1 MLTGAPPSRLRSMRA
16 VVYESFG
23 QTPSVQDVESPSAP
37 AHGVV
42 IAVEATG
49 VCRSDWHAWA
59 GHDDSVSVPHVP
71 GHELVGRVA
80 RAGEAVTR
88 FTIGDRV
95 TVPFVCGCGTCEFC
109 RSGNAQVCPT
119 QTQPG
124 FTHWGSWADEVVI
137 HHADTNLVTAPED
150 LPAEAVLP
158 LGCRFATAFRGL
170 HDRARLSAGEVVAV
184 FGCGGVGLSAI
195 MIAKAIGAEVVA
207 VDISRD
213 ALELARTMGAGACVD
228 STGLTEAEVAAAV
241 RDAAAGLGTD
251 VGPHVTVEAL
261 GLETTLNAALQSL
274 RPLGRH
280 VQIGLL
286 SGRPT
291 TAVPQVIGQELSL
304 LGSHGMAA
312 ADYGPLVALVVE
324 GRLRPQD
331 LVTRTISL
339 EEAPAAMEEMARG
352 SSTGLTIIRP

>member
-1 MLTGAPPSRLRSMRA
+1 MRA

-23 QTPSVQDVESPSAP
+23 QTPSVQEVVSPTAP
-37 AHGVV
+37 EHGAV

-59 GHDDSVSVPHVP
+59 GHDATVSVPHVP
-71 GHELVGRVA
+71 GHELVGRIVRTGA
-80 RAGEAVTR
+80 DVTR
-88 FTIGDRV
+88 HSAGARV

-109 RSGNAQVCPT
+109 RSGNAQVCPA

-124 FTHWGSWADEVVI
+124 FTHAGSWADEVVI
-137 HHADTNLVTAPED
+137 HHADTNLVPVPDD

-170 HDRARLSAGEVVAV
+170 HDRARLTAGEVVAV

-195 MIAKAIGAEVVA
+195 MIARAIGARVIA
-207 VDISRD
+207 VDISPD
-213 ALELARTMGAGACVD
+213 ALRLARTMGAEASVD
-228 STGLTEAEVAAAV
+228 STGLAEPEVAAAV
-241 RDAAAGLGTD
+241 RAAAAQLGTD
-251 VGPHVTVEAL
+251 HGPHVTVEAL
-261 GLETTLNAALQSL
+261 GIETTLNAALGSL

-286 SGRPT
+286 TGRPT
-291 TAVPQVIGQELSL
+291 TAVPHVVGQELSL

-312 ADYGPLVALVVE
+312 ADYGPLLALVVE
-324 GRLRPQD
+324 DRLRPQD
-331 LVTRTISL
+331 LVTRTL
-339 EEAPAAMEEMARG
+339 GLDEAPAALAQMTQDAAA
-352 SSTGLTIIRP
+352 GLTIIRP

>member
-1 MLTGAPPSRLRSMRA
+1 MRA
-16 VVYESFG
+16 VIYEAFG
-23 QTPSVQDVESPSAP
+23 QTPSVQDVGSPSGP
-37 AHGVV
+37 VHGVV

-71 GHELVGRVA
+71 GHELVGRIV
-80 RAGEAVTR
+80 RAGDAVTR
-88 FTIGDRV
+88 FSPGDRV

-137 HHADTNLVTAPED
+137 HHADTNLVIAPDE

-170 HDRARLSAGEVVAV
+170 HDRARLTAGEVVAV

-195 MIAKAIGAEVVA
+195 MIARAIGAQVVA
-207 VDISRD
+207 VDISAD
-213 ALELARTMGAGACVD
+213 ALELARTMGAAACVD
-228 STGLTEAEVAAAV
+228 STGLTEVEVAAAV
-241 RDAAAGLGTD
+241 RDASAELGAD
-251 VGPHVTVEAL
+251 FGPHVTVEAL
-261 GLETTLNAALQSL
+261 GIENTLNAALESL

-286 SGRPT
+286 SGRPS

-331 LVTRTISL
+331 LVTRTIGL
-339 EEAPAAMEEMARG
+339 DEAPAALEEMAQ
-352 SSTGLTIIRP
+352 SSSAGLTVIRP